1 LIGSGILGLVAVL
14 SQAVPETVRIRKTD
28 FPRFAGVV
36 ACGEA
41 PEDSCPGASAGFVL
55 AGLAGD
61 SAIPDPAAPEL
72 AAGGRIVLGFL
83 EGKPFTWPR
92 YSVEYPNSGFKWV
105 VLNELSLNERNR
117 VFLTL
122 WRHTGTSLDLMKI
135 FPRMLPL
142 ALGETTVHAK
152 APLPDGSL
160 LLVLKGE
167 GTDAGI
173 RLQDYRFLRLAAPD
187 RMSEAYRRTH
197 RSEIPIQDILE
208 RINADEPVEAVVDSA
223 LACEVSR
230 RKAPSGGPLV
240 RFTVSRTRVLHTK
253 EGPRETPEGKS
264 FQEIDI
270 YRIIKSAK
278 P

>member
-1 LIGSGILGLVAVL
+1 MAGT
-14 SQAVPETVRIRKTD
+14 VPETVRIPKTD

-36 ACGEA
+36 ACGDA
-41 PEDSCPGASAGFVL
+41 PEDACPGASEGFVL

-61 SAIPDPAAPEL
+61 TAIPDPAAPEL

-83 EGKPFTWPR
+83 EGKPFTWSR
-92 YSVEYPNSGFKWV
+92 YSVEHPNSGFKWV
-105 VLNELSLNERNR
+105 ILNELSQNERNR

-122 WRHTGTSLDLMKI
+122 WRHTGSSLDLMKI
-135 FPRMLPL
+135 FPRSLPL

-152 APLPDGSL
+152 ARLPDGSL

-167 GTDAGI
+167 GSDAGV
-173 RLQDYRFLRLAAPD
+173 RLQDYRFLRLDAPD
-187 RMSEAYRRTH
+187 RMSEVYRRTH
-197 RSEIPIQDILE
+197 RSEIPIQEILD
-208 RINADEPVEAVVDSA
+208 RINADEPVEAVVDST
-223 LACEVSR
+223 LACEVTR

-240 RFTVSRTRVLHTK
+240 RFTVSRTRVLHSK
-253 EGPRETPEGKS
+253 DGPQETPEGKS
-264 FQEIDI
+264 SEEIDI

>member
-1 LIGSGILGLVAVL
+1 M
-14 SQAVPETVRIRKTD
+14 VRIAKSD

-36 ACGEA
+36 SCGEA
-41 PEDSCPGASAGFVL
+41 PEDACPGASQGFVL

-61 SAIPDPAAPEL
+61 SAIPDPAAAEL
-72 AAGGRIVLGFL
+72 AAGDKVVLGFL

-92 YSVEYPNSGFKWV
+92 YSVEHPNSGFKWV
-105 VLNELSLNERNR
+105 VLNELSQNERNR

-122 WRHTGTSLDLMKI
+122 WRHTGTSLDLIKI

-142 ALGETTVHAK
+142 DLGETMVHAK
-152 APLPDGSL
+152 SLLPDGSL

-167 GTDAGI
+167 GSDAGV

-187 RMSEAYRRTH
+187 RMTEVYRRTQ
-197 RSEIPIQDILE
+197 RSEIPIRDILE
-208 RINADEPVEAVVDSA
+208 KINADEPVDPVMDST
-223 LACEVSR
+223 LACEVIR

-253 EGPRETPEGKS
+253 EGPQETPEGKS
-264 FQEIDI
+264 TEEIDI
-270 YRIIKSAK
+270 YRLIRSSK